1 MAARGLAVVENLSE
15 DKPVEFLG
23 FFLNKKGSG
32 AKKNEQKKGT
42 RKRLHL
48 SECQFVRARLS
59 VRLSRPGRERG
70 VTGFLH
76 GKQPT
81 ESSRAKKPDATR
93 GRGSAQMRIYHWLSS
108 AGIVEESP
116 QGNEA
121 RCIQRR
127 RGRQEEAAMGATGTA
142 PEQQPKRRY
151 GPAARSSCHPTV
163 EIQEEHVLADYWC
176 RETPSQK
183 KKKKIEC
190 EKCEYWKKKKNVLTT
205 SHVCHGPMATSSPA
219 YYRERRIG
227 CAAHRRH
234 RQEPPVR
241 LIYDGGARV

>member
-1 MAARGLAVVENLSE
+1 M
-15 DKPVEFLG
+15 DK
-23 FFLNKKGSG
+23 KK
-32 AKKNEQKKGT
+32 EQE
-42 RKRLHL
+42 RDCI
-48 SECQFVRARLS
+48 CQFVRALLS

-190 EKCEYWKKKKNVLTT
+190 EKCEYWKKKKRAHDVARMPWAHGHQQSSLLSRTPDRVRCASPSSPRTT
-205 SHVCHGPMATSSPA
+205 SSFDLRRWCSSL
-219 YYRERRIG
+219 I
-227 CAAHRRH
+227 
-234 RQEPPVR
+234 QEPPVR
-241 LIYDGGARV
+241 LIYISESDA

>member
-1 MAARGLAVVENLSE
+1 
-15 DKPVEFLG
+15 
-23 FFLNKKGSG
+23 
-32 AKKNEQKKGT
+32 
-42 RKRLHL
+42 
-48 SECQFVRARLS
+48 VRARLS

-93 GRGSAQMRIYHWLSS
+93 GRGSAQTYHWLSS
-108 AGIVEESP
+108 AGIAEESP

-190 EKCEYWKKKKNVLTT
+190 EKCEYWKKKKTCSRRRT
-205 SHVCHGPMATSSPA
+205 YAMGPWPPA
-219 YYRERRIG
+219 VQPTIENAGSGALRI
-227 CAAHRRH
+227 AVVAKNH
-234 RQEPPVR
+234 QFV
-241 LIYDGGARV
+241 